1 MKIKKKKTHTFIQQN
16 PPPLKK
22 NNFLFE
28 EFLACKI

>member
-16 PPPLKK
+16 PPLKK